1 MNNYTEGF
9 QLYFLTYKHREKRND
24 RKIETR
30 TTQTCVI
37 ERLLFSLHSRTLR
50 NRFSK
55 INLIITYFFGGL
67 QKNDVYLHV
76 E

>member
-1 MNNYTEGF
+1 MLSNQAN
-9 QLYFLTYKHREKRND
+9 KRIIILKD
-24 RKIETR
+24 TH
-30 TTQTCVI
+30 
-37 ERLLFSLHSRTLR
+37 HSR

>member
-1 MNNYTEGF
+1 MNHYTEGHTP
-9 QLYFLTYKHREKRND
+9 LTY
-24 RKIETR
+24 I
-30 TTQTCVI
+30 
-37 ERLLFSLHSRTLR
+37 R